1 MDYISLVSP
10 LVNAGFVSPIVK
22 FECKNNIEHFCE
34 VTGVGAKIETSG
46 RSKKMAKM
54 AAFKIFYDRIV
65 YEKLAGNV
73 QVSPSGSFQLS
84 KRKKNS
90 KGSGAK
96 KRRTE
101 KFIKN
106 TILKLSC
113 VKKRTVPTSSI
124 L

>member
-10 LVNAGFVSPIVK
+10 LVDVGLVPPIVK
-22 FECKNNIEHFCE
+22 FECKNNIKHFCE
-34 VTGVGAKIETSG
+34 VTGVGPKIETSG

-54 AAFKIFYDRIV
+54 AAFKILYDSIV

-90 KGSGAK
+90 KGFGAK
-96 KRRTE
+96 KQGTE

-106 TILKLSC
+106 TILKLSS
-113 VKKRTVPTSSI
+113 VK
-124 L
+124 